1 MAKETGLRKR
11 SQIKKA
17 KQTMFIWVAS
27 MSVVAMVCLVVSYH
41 LVLTTLFKGRVIS
54 AKAETVGN
62 LQTSIKNTDS
72 SNENGLSQQ
81 ILALDAN
88 ENLAMVKSS
97 PEDKTLQV
105 ILDALPSSANPLSFG
120 ASLQKVLLVGPQD
133 LNVKSISVESVSDST
148 VGDTEEVIEEETTT
162 EGATTDS
169 EGNVVDD
176 ATSGDVEVQTDAIPM
191 AFSFVVEGPE
201 ISLHEVL
208 QRLEKS
214 IRTIYVDSINIER
227 QGSENEMSVS
237 GHVFYQPEKTAELQ
251 EKVVK

>member
-17 KQTMFIWVAS
+17 NQTMFIWVAS

-97 PEDKTLQV
+97 PEDKALQV

-227 QGSENEMSVS
+227 QGSENEMIVS